1 MQAAAEDDLQ
11 GGVGLRKRSRK
22 TACAPHT
29 AQVCAVVFKLLILRA
44 IKFFDMF
51 LPSKIPSKR

>member
-11 GGVGLRKRSRK
+11 GGVGLRKRSMK
-22 TACAPHT
+22 TACAPHS
-29 AQVCAVVFKLLILRA
+29 AQVCVEFRKCMNYMRYFLFS
-44 IKFFDMF
+44 KF